1 MGGRKILIT
10 VTEEQ
15 YGMLNVLAKESGLE
29 RVSTFVKSEVIKG
42 AQERLNPASERK
54 NIIVPITNYEELS
67 GYVEQK
73 KVRFDCFICDVCDG
87 KRHAEKST
95 DRGAKSAYQEKYRI
109 IQNTPLRTTAK
120 GYRGGFYLEY
130 EDGNA
135 GKNE

>member
-54 NIIVPITNYEELS
+54 NIIVPVTNYEELS
-67 GYVEQK
+67 GYVKQK
-73 KVRFDCFICDVCDG
+73 KFGSIASFATFAMESVMQRNQLTEAQKARIG
-87 KRHAEKST
+87 KSI
-95 DRGAKSAYQEKYRI
+95 G
-109 IQNTPLRTTAK
+109 
-120 GYRGGFYLEY
+120 
-130 EDGNA
+130 
-135 GKNE
+135 

>member
-42 AQERLNPASERK
+42 AQEKLNPASERK
-54 NIIVPITNYEELS
+54 NIIVPVTNYEELS

-73 KVRFDCFICDVCDG
+73 KFGSIASFATFAMESVMQRNQLTEAQKARIG
-87 KRHAEKST
+87 KSI
-95 DRGAKSAYQEKYRI
+95 G
-109 IQNTPLRTTAK
+109 
-120 GYRGGFYLEY
+120 
-130 EDGNA
+130 
-135 GKNE
+135 

>member
-54 NIIVPITNYEELS
+54 NIVVPVTNYEELA

-73 KVRFDCFICDVCDG
+73 KFGSVASFATYSMENFIQ
-87 KRHAEKST
+87 R
-95 DRGAKSAYQEKYRI
+95 
-109 IQNTPLRTTAK
+109 NPLTAAQK
-120 GYRGGFYLEY
+120 ARV
-130 EDGNA
+130 
-135 GKNE
+135 GKNTD

>member
-29 RVSTFVKSEVIKG
+29 RVG

-54 NIIVPITNYEELS
+54 NIIVPVTNYEELS

-73 KVRFDCFICDVCDG
+73 KFGSVASFATYSMENFIQ
-87 KRHAEKST
+87 R
-95 DRGAKSAYQEKYRI
+95 
-109 IQNTPLRTTAK
+109 NPLTAAQK
-120 GYRGGFYLEY
+120 ARV
-130 EDGNA
+130 
-135 GKNE
+135 GKNTN